1 MQSSISVQNVREK
14 MFHIRILGNCTIAY
28 QCSYIRV
35 HTVLRCK
42 FKAFSRVNISKI
54 HFTDILFV
62 LSPSL
67 LEYTAT
73 HALISKKNA
82 SSLNTE
88 ATSV

>member
-1 MQSSISVQNVREK
+1 MQSSISVQNVRENVPHQNSMK
-14 MFHIRILGNCTIAY
+14 LYDSLPVLLHQG
-28 QCSYIRV
+28 S
-35 HTVLRCK
+35 HKVLRCK